1 MIDIL
6 KIQHVFF
13 DLDHTLWDFEKN
25 SEATFASIF
34 EELKFDFSLQNFLHF
49 YNPINHFYWKLY
61 RENKISETELRRLRL
76 KKTFAKMGITPSA
89 KLIDEISKLY
99 IERLSKHTH
108 LFKDTVALLEYLF
121 SKYKLHIITNG
132 FENVQQRK
140 LQNSGIARFF
150 DVVLTAEKVGYKKPH
165 PTIFITALEEAK
177 VLPENALMIGDSLE
191 ADIQGALKLG
201 MQAIHF
207 NSHSEDLHQECL
219 IVDELAVLMDIL

>member
-25 SEATFASIF
+25 SEATFKSIF
-34 EELKFDFSLQNFLHF
+34 EKLKFDFSLQNFLHF

-61 RENKISETELRRLRL
+61 RENKISETVLRRLRL

-108 LFKDTVALLEYLF
+108 LFKDTLVLLEYLF
-121 SKYKLHIITNG
+121 KNTS
-132 FENVQQRK
+132 
-140 LQNSGIARFF
+140 
-150 DVVLTAEKVGYKKPH
+150 
-165 PTIFITALEEAK
+165 FIL
-177 VLPENALMIGDSLE
+177 
-191 ADIQGALKLG
+191 
-201 MQAIHF
+201 
-207 NSHSEDLHQECL
+207 
-219 IVDELAVLMDIL
+219 

>member
-1 MIDIL
+1 
-6 KIQHVFF
+6 
-13 DLDHTLWDFEKN
+13 
-25 SEATFASIF
+25 
-34 EELKFDFSLQNFLHF
+34 
-49 YNPINHFYWKLY
+49 
-61 RENKISETELRRLRL
+61 
-76 KKTFAKMGITPSA
+76 MGITPSA

-150 DVVLTAEKVGYKKPH
+150 DVVLTAEKAGCKKPH

-219 IVDELAVLMDIL
+219 IVNELAVLMDIL